1 MTYQDGSL
9 SDCTWFD
16 DESNCRRIEP
26 HPTAKSNTEAWACIL
41 YGITVQCCSMEIL
54 SVRHRGLRELLE
66 RNSARLLRQELAT
79 RIRNVLTAPVLAESL
94 EDLRAQGPPGWRIH
108 KLSGDREEDW
118 SISVSGNW
126 RITFKESDGT
136 IERLNLE
143 DYH

>member
-1 MTYQDGSL
+1 
-9 SDCTWFD
+9 
-16 DESNCRRIEP
+16 
-26 HPTAKSNTEAWACIL
+26 
-41 YGITVQCCSMEIL
+41 MEIL

-79 RIRNVLTAPVLAESL
+79 RIRNVLTALVLAESL
-94 EDLRAQGPPGWRIH
+94 EDLRAQGLPGWRIH